1 MSSQEQPLL
10 SVRDLV
16 LEFKTEAGLVRAVDG
31 LNFDIM
37 PGETVGLVG
46 ESGCGKSI
54 TSMSILGLVPMPP
67 GRFGPKSSIKFKGKE
82 LVGRSEAE
90 LRKIRGREISM
101 IFQEPMTALNPVFTI
116 ASQMESVLM
125 RHMKLSRR
133 AAHMEAIKMLEL
145 VGIPAPETRIK
156 DYPHQLS
163 GGMRQR
169 VMIAMA
175 LSCDPSLL
183 LADEPTT
190 ALDVTVQ
197 AQVMEQMAK
206 LQKERGMATILV
218 THDLAVIAEFCRKV
232 IVMYCGKIVEMADVE
247 ELFSHPKHPYTRGLL
262 DSIPR
267 IRDEKLDRL
276 PTIEGTVPDLLDLP
290 TGCRFFDRCGR
301 ASNACEV
308 AHPVLRPKGN
318 GMVACTHPHMEP

>member
-1 MSSQEQPLL
+1 MEANQPLL
-10 SVRDLV
+10 SVKDLSI
-16 LEFKTEAGLVRAVDG
+16 EFNTEGGVVTAVDKIS
-31 LNFDIM
+31 FDIM

-54 TSMSILGLVPMPP
+54 TSLSILGLIPQPP
-67 GRFGPKSSIKFKGKE
+67 GRYGAGSSIKFQGRE
-82 LVGRSEAE
+82 LVGLPEKD
-90 LRKIRGREISM
+90 LRKIRGSEISM

-116 ASQMESVLM
+116 GNQMEDVLI
-125 RHMKLSRR
+125 RHKKLSRK
-133 AAHMEAIKMLEL
+133 AAHEEAVAMLKI
-145 VGIPAPETRIK
+145 VGIPAPEKRIK

-206 LQKERGMATILV
+206 LQEVKKMATILV
-218 THDLAVIAEFCRKV
+218 THDLAVIAEFCKKV
-232 IVMYCGKIVEMADVE
+232 IVMYCGKIVEISHVE
-247 ELFSHPKHPYTRGLL
+247 DLFANPKHPYTKGLL
-262 DSIPR
+262 NSIPT
-267 IRDEKLDRL
+267 IRTEKLDRL
-276 PTIEGTVPDLLDLP
+276 PTIPGTVPDLKSLP
-290 TGCRFFDRCGR
+290 QGCRFQDRCPKAEDRCRRQQPPLTNLG
-301 ASNACEV
+301 SQV
-308 AHPVLRPKGN
+308 A
-318 GMVACTHPHMEP
+318 VACFNHY

>member
-1 MSSQEQPLL
+1 ML